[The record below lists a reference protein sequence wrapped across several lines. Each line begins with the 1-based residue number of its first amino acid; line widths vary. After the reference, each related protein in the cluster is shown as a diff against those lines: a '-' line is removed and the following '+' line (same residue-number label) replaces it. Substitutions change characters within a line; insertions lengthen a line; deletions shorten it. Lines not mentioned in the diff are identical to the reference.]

1 MIYIYALRDPTN
13 SYVRYVGKT
22 NNPERRLK
30 AHIQRSKTSRL
41 HSSNWIRNVLK
52 NGLFPMMDILE
63 ICNEQDWEAREI
75 FWIAYYRDLYDLTN
89 ILDGGSHEPTYGRL
103 GKGWSEQQRQNNRKS
118 RLGVPVKH
126 TAEGKLNRAEGIRK
140 YHSENCRQIC
150 QYSLS
155 GQKIKCW
162 KSCVE
167 ASKALGCVASNLY
180 RCCSK
185 NSSGFKACEYLWRFP
200 DLCNADIVDAFQAKR
215 RPSRKIDQIDLSGHK
230 LYTFD
235 SITDAAS
242 SLSVSTTNIS
252 NCLSGRSKT
261 AYGYIWKYSC

>member
-89 ILDGGSHEPTYGRL
+89 ILDGGSHKATYGRL
-103 GKGWSEQQRQNNRKS
+103 GKGWSEQQKQNNRKS

-126 TAEGKLNRAEGIRK
+126 TEEGNRNRAEAIRK
-140 YHSENCRQIC
+140 HYSDNCRQIC

-155 GQKIKCW
+155 GQKIRDW

-167 ASKALGCVASNLY
+167 AGKTLNCVASNIR

-185 NSSGFKACEYLWRFP
+185 NSSGFKAYESMWRFS
-200 DLCNADIVDAFQAKR
+200 DLVDNESIQPFLRMAKVY
-215 RPSRKIDQIDLSGHK
+215 KGE
-230 LYTFD
+230 
-235 SITDAAS
+235 
-242 SLSVSTTNIS
+242 
-252 NCLSGRSKT
+252 
-261 AYGYIWKYSC
+261 